1 MFGDIDMSKF
11 NTANIEN
18 TSGGAPTFS
27 QGLNVEGTDITS
39 LVTMTEYYTGA
50 SEPSSPANGAVWYD
64 GTDTQQ
70 YVNGGWYKLTLSPEP
85 AIYGN
90 RGVFMGSSVNMD
102 YITISSPGN
111 ATAFGDLSAAFFY
124 SGATTNGS
132 RGVMGGGVVSSSENT
147 LEYWTFATPS
157 NSTDFGDLTLARNYP
172 AAMTNGPRG
181 VWAGGFTGAYQNIL
195 DYITIDTA
203 GNATDFGDLTTG
215 KESAGAASNG
225 TLGLIF
231 GGGSSSGSLASIDKI
246 TIATTANA
254 TDFGGVLLS
263 ATKSITGAGNATR
276 SLAAGGSGNTNVI
289 QYVTPSSPGNAI
301 DFGDLTIGGGYV
313 GGAAN
318 DTRAVFGGGG
328 NANILYYV
336 TIATTGNATDFGDLT
351 ESKSSRFA
359 ASGD

>member
-18 TSGGAPTFS
+18 RSGSAPTFS
-27 QGLNVEGTDITS
+27 QGLNVQGANITS
-39 LVTMTEYYTGA
+39 LVTVTEYYTGA

-64 GTDTQQ
+64 GTDTKQ
-70 YVNGGWYKLTLSPEP
+70 YVNGGWYTLTLSPEP
-85 AIYGN
+85 AIYGD

-172 AAMTNGPRG
+172 VAMTNGPRG
-181 VWAGGFTGAYQNIL
+181 VWAGGFTGAYQNVM
-195 DYITIDTA
+195 DYIAIDTA

-215 KESAGAASNG
+215 RESAAAASNG

-231 GGGSSSGSLASIDKI
+231 GGSNGSALASIDKI

-254 TDFGGVLLS
+254 TDFGGDLLS
-263 ATKSITGAGNATR
+263 ATRQISGAGNTDR
-276 SLAAGGSGNTNVI
+276 SLVAGGLGNSNVI

-301 DFGDLTIGGGYV
+301 DFGDLTSGGGYV
-313 GGAAN
+313 GGTAN
-318 DTRAVFGGGG
+318 DTRAVFGASGSS
-328 NANILYYV
+328 NTLNYV

-351 ESKSSRFA
+351 ESKGSRFA